1 MTLKENLENTRRRL
15 ASKFKREEIE
25 KFDEKK
31 DVRRSK
37 KSSKV
42 RRENVVDLTSKRRRG
57 RRPKTTGDN
66 NDDDFIAESWESET
80 GDESGSSWI
89 DKDLSS
95 SFENDKEWD
104 PVKGDEEAQGR
115 DIQRFLTQ
123 SFMGGTQNCYWF

>member
-1 MTLKENLENTRRRL
+1 MSLKENLENTRRRL

-42 RRENVVDLTSKRRRG
+42 RRENVVDTTTSTSKRRRG
-57 RRPKTTGDN
+57 KRPQTTGENVDA
-66 NDDDFIAESWESET
+66 DFIVESGESET
-80 GDESGSSWI
+80 GDDSDSSFI
-89 DKDLSS
+89 EKDLSS

-104 PVKGDEEAQGR
+104 PVKEDEDAQG
-115 DIQRFLTQ
+115 INFESL
-123 SFMGGTQNCYWF
+123 FNHNGLC